1 MEARLFTPKTVTI
14 IIITALLV
22 IFMAQNAEVLQ
33 INFLLWS
40 FQMRRIA
47 LIVVVLLAGILIGRL
62 TAGWPRPKL
71 PQEP

>member
-1 MEARLFTPKTVTI
+1 MFTPKTVTI

-62 TAGWPRPKL
+62 TAGWPRPKP